1 MPDFRHLRTLQG
13 GWMPL
18 LSKTAF
24 HVATLGAALTLI
36 SGSAFAQSFDIVPR
50 DLYTERMRQEG
61 SKLVFCINPEGVL
74 APFERD
80 LAQAIGQSVLAE
92 VEFYE
97 VGARDWPTRPLPLDY
112 RIVLTEQQMFIM
124 LAQECDGF
132 MGFLLSPSNPDWMT
146 ISQPYLS
153 ARTVLVTRSDAAE
166 LAEVPFGE
174 RIGVRMMAAGD
185 NRLIQYLG
193 AQPEDR
199 SWGRTPYPDNQL
211 MLERLVDGTIGAGMI
226 WEYGLFG
233 ATEGDPEAAGFSYS
247 YDLPFPVD
255 PIEIGIATRAE
266 DSYLNNLLSD
276 SIAALRADGTI
287 DALLAENGLTDKS
300 GN

>member
-1 MPDFRHLRTLQG
+1 
-13 GWMPL
+13 MPL
-18 LSKTAF
+18 LSKTAS
-24 HVATLGAALTLI
+24 HIGVLAATLTLFA
-36 SGSAFAQSFDIVPR
+36 GSAFAQSFDIVPR

-74 APFERD
+74 AQFERD
-80 LAQAIGQSVLAE
+80 LAQVVGQSLLAE

-132 MGFLLSPSNPDWMT
+132 MGFLLSTSNPSWMT

-153 ARTVLVTRSDAAE
+153 ARTVLVTRSDATD
-166 LAEVPFGE
+166 LTGMPFGE
-174 RIGVRMMAAGD
+174 TIGVRMMAAGD
-185 NRLIQYLG
+185 NRLIQYLA

-199 SWGRTPYPDNQL
+199 SWRRTPYPDNEL

-233 ATEGDPEAAGFSYS
+233 ATEGNPEAEGFSYS

-266 DSYLNNLLSD
+266 DTYLNNLLSD
-276 SIAALRADGTI
+276 AIAALRADGTI
-287 DALLAENGLTDKS
+287 DTLLAENGLTDAS

>member
-1 MPDFRHLRTLQG
+1 
-13 GWMPL
+13 MPL
-18 LSKTAF
+18 LSKTASRIGLA
-24 HVATLGAALTLI
+24 VIAATLFA
-36 SGSAFAQSFDIVPR
+36 GSALAQSFDIVPR

-61 SKLVFCINPEGVL
+61 SKLVFCINPQGVM

-80 LAQAIGQSVLAE
+80 LAEAIGQSLLAE
-92 VEFYE
+92 IEFYE
-97 VGARDWPTRPLPLDY
+97 VGAGDWPTRPLPLDY

-132 MGFLLSPSNPDWMT
+132 MGFLLSPSNPTWMT
-146 ISQPYLS
+146 ISQPYLT
-153 ARTVLVTRSDAAE
+153 ARTVLATRSESAA
-166 LAEVPFGE
+166 LADIPFGE

-185 NRLIQYLG
+185 NRLIQYLA
-193 AQPEDR
+193 AQPEGS
-199 SWGRTPYPDNQL
+199 SWGRTPYPDNEL

-233 ATEGDPEAAGFSYS
+233 ATDGNPEAAGFSYS

-255 PIEIGIATRAE
+255 PIEVGIATRAE
-266 DSYLNNLLSD
+266 DTYLNNLLSEA
-276 SIAALRADGTI
+276 IGALRADGTV
-287 DALLAENGLTDKS
+287 DTLLAENGLTDVS

>member
-1 MPDFRHLRTLQG
+1 MNSKAFRTGTLA
-13 GWMPL
+13 L
-18 LSKTAF
+18 ALSLMA
-24 HVATLGAALTLI
+24 GASL
-36 SGSAFAQSFDIVPR
+36 AQSVEIVPR
-50 DLYTERMRQEG
+50 ELYTERMRQEG
-61 SKLVFCINPEGVL
+61 NKLIFCVNPQGVL
-74 APFERD
+74 AQFERD
-80 LAQAIGQSVLAE
+80 LAEAVGQSLLAD
-92 VEFYE
+92 VQFYE
-97 VGARDWPTRPLPLDY
+97 IGERDWPTRPLPYDY
-112 RIVLTEQQMFIM
+112 RLMLDEQQMFIM

-132 MGFLLSPSNPDWMT
+132 MGFLLSPSNPGWMT
-146 ISQPYLS
+146 ISQPYLT
-153 ARTVLVTRSDAAE
+153 ARSVLVTRSDAAD

-185 NRLIQYLG
+185 NRLIQYLA

-199 SWGRTPYPDNQL
+199 SWSRTPYPDNQL

-233 ATEGDPEAAGFSYS
+233 ATQGDPEAAGFSYT

-266 DSYLNNLLSD
+266 DTYLNNLLSD